1 VETKF
6 AGNFGL
12 QALEP
17 DWITSRQIEA
27 LDEQLR
33 YTKRGQSYGL
43 EFFQIKLLLL
53 EQLNQEWVLVKVQL
67 LGCCSKAWNNFI

>member
-6 AGNFGL
+6 ALKYFGL

-17 DWITSRQIEA
+17 TGLRRVKLKP
-27 LDEQLR
+27 LDEQLLVIQNVE
-33 YTKRGQSYGL
+33 QSYGL

-53 EQLNQEWVLVKVQL
+53 EQLNQEWVLVKVQ
-67 LGCCSKAWNNFI
+67 